1 MPRRISCTADLEKE
15 MDGIQAIK
23 RENDLTAIRVRSNM
37 TDLIDYGSEMSGV
50 RGVIRTPTGETVL
63 IVKHYPRDGGI
74 SEADAEQGLTAIQV
88 SGDAMQGN
96 DSQCAQILSLIHD
109 KGVSESF
116 VSVSETAM
124 TLYLPKKDA
133 DRAWKIISGM
143 I

>member
-1 MPRRISCTADLEKE
+1 

-23 RENDLTAIRVRSNM
+23 RENDLTAIRVRSDIN
-37 TDLIDYGSEMSGV
+37 DLIDRVYESFVV

-63 IVKHYPRDGGI
+63 VVDGYSDGGI
-74 SEADAEQGLTAIQV
+74 SDADAERGLSAIRV

-96 DSQCAQILSLIHD
+96 DSQCTQILSLIHD

-116 VSVSETAM
+116 VSVNETEM

-133 DRAWKIISGM
+133 DRAWKIISEM